1 MEKIID
7 FIKLYKN
14 QVIKEEANNIFTYE
28 NEYKKASDFKII
40 LEKFK
45 KQDKELIEK
54 FERENKNFND
64 KLEEISK
71 ENKELITKVNSI
83 KTKLHSIKEKNK
95 KIFEILGHIQLKDKA
110 KNLLR
115 SFNIILNEKDKK
127 IIEKN
132 EKKKWELISEKIK
145 EKYKSYE
152 NTNNYKVFCEII
164 EKSAETIEK
173 VNEYTPNIK
182 LNFYEKNID
191 KFIKDN
197 KVEIINPMK
206 MNFLMQINVS
216 EKFLLSGY
224 NFLESYFQNSMIEEI
239 AREKTIDEFFK

>member
-7 FIKLYKN
+7 FIKLYIN
-14 QVIKEEANNIFTYE
+14 QVIKEESNNIFTYE
-28 NEYKKASDFKII
+28 NEYKKTSDFKII

-45 KQDKELIEK
+45 KEDKELIEK

-83 KTKLHSIKEKNK
+83 KTKLHNIKEKNK

-145 EKYKSYE
+145 EKYK
-152 NTNNYKVFCEII
+152 NY
-164 EKSAETIEK
+164 
-173 VNEYTPNIK
+173 
-182 LNFYEKNID
+182 
-191 KFIKDN
+191 
-197 KVEIINPMK
+197 
-206 MNFLMQINVS
+206 
-216 EKFLLSGY
+216 
-224 NFLESYFQNSMIEEI
+224 
-239 AREKTIDEFFK
+239 